1 MLSQP
6 SSQPLIFYYNIN
18 MSPSFCPVMYSLL
31 LPPRRM
37 ERRILSSFLPFFL
50 RLSTNSHSPHCTPPL
65 LEVILQF
72 AMAQPITSK
81 LATVASL
88 MDDFTRLENNA
99 LLDNAIQQGRQLAQL
114 LDERSI
120 LITNL
125 NNAIS
130 RINELEQDLRATF
143 DHNERLV
150 EQIYTLEVSILDCPT
165 HAHRFA
171 SPEEQAVFFG
181 LPPTARR
188 LDFEVVDLTTD
199 EELTDSE

>member
-1 MLSQP
+1 
-6 SSQPLIFYYNIN
+6 
-18 MSPSFCPVMYSLL
+18 MS
-31 LPPRRM
+31 
-37 ERRILSSFLPFFL
+37 
-50 RLSTNSHSPHCTPPL
+50 
-65 LEVILQF
+65 
-72 AMAQPITSK
+72 QPITSK

-99 LLDNAIQQGRQLAQL
+99 LLDNAIQQGQQIQHL
-114 LDERSI
+114 LDERSV
-120 LITNL
+120 LLTNL
-125 NNAIS
+125 NHAIA

-150 EQIYTLEVSILDCPT
+150 EQIYTLEVSILECPT

-171 SPEEQAVFFG
+171 TPEEQVAFFG

-199 EELTDSE
+199 DELTDTE